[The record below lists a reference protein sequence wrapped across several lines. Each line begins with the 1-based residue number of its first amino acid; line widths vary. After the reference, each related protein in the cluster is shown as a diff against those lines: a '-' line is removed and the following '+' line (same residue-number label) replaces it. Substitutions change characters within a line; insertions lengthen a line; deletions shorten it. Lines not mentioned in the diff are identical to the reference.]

1 MPAQTSSEPRFA
13 ILIDADNIS
22 EKYIKIILDEVS
34 NAGVATYK
42 RIYGDWT
49 SQRLVSWK
57 NCLLENSIIPIQQY
71 SYTYGKSATD
81 SAMII
86 DAMDILYSG
95 NVDGFAIVSSDSDFT
110 RLAARLRESGM
121 QVIGMG
127 EQKTPEPFISACNQ
141 FKYLDLLY
149 AAQRAEAKEEAEAE
163 REAEAAAEVL
173 SKKKTGKG
181 TAKKAVKDEGTA
193 AQKKPKAKSSG
204 VEKLAD
210 KQTAPEKAAVRSKRS
225 PGDMGGEASLVA
237 GTEADLG
244 DVEFSELSRAARR
257 RHMKRIRTA
266 VDSVIDQFSD
276 EEGWVFLGTIGSE
289 LPKRLPDFDVRNYGY
304 RKLSPFLKSMG
315 VYEFDERANASGA
328 KAMYLRIK
336 ES

>member
-1 MPAQTSSEPRFA
+1 MPTQTSSEPRFA

-22 EKYIKIILDEVS
+22 EKYINIILDEVS

-149 AAQRAEAKEEAEAE
+149 AAQRAEAKEEAEQALE
-163 REAEAAAEVL
+163 PETGEAAAPETP
-173 SKKKTGKG
+173 SKRGGRSSAKRQGKG
-181 TAKKAVKDEGTA
+181 DEAQAQAKKGKGKASA
-193 AQKKPKAKSSG
+193 APA
-204 VEKLAD
+204 EK
-210 KQTAPEKAAVRSKRS
+210 TAPSEKAAAPRKRT
-225 PGDMGGEASLVA
+225 PGDMGGDAPAPTGSE
-237 GTEADLG
+237 LG
-244 DVEFSELSRAARR
+244 DVEFSELSRTARR
-257 RHMKRIRTA
+257 RHMKRIRSA
-266 VDSVIDQFSD
+266 VDAIIDQFSD
-276 EEGWVFLGTIGSE
+276 EEGWVFLGSIGSE

-328 KAMYLRIK
+328 KAIYLRIK